1 MTDSAQCANV
11 LGALSLVVTD
21 QSAAAMTAGTEFSA
35 SAASAISALAEFL
48 DHPTLDE
55 LRRVVGLTPSG
66 VVRLVD
72 RLVAAELISRG
83 PGADGRS
90 RAIVLTDHGRAVAT
104 ELKIAR
110 QASLQGML
118 AGLTA
123 TEQQTLHTLLGRVM
137 GTVVEQ
143 KSGGAWICRQ
153 CDLAACHRATGECP
167 AQLAAQRKAAQPA
180 VLSTGQT

>member
-1 MTDSAQCANV
+1 MPESAQCANV
-11 LGALSLVVTD
+11 LGALALVVTD
-21 QSAAAMTAGTEFSA
+21 QSAGAMTAGTELSA
-35 SAASAISALAEFL
+35 SGASAISALSEFL

-72 RLVAAELISRG
+72 RLAAAGLISRG

-90 RAIVLTDHGRAVAT
+90 RSIVLTERGQLVAA
-104 ELKIAR
+104 ELKSAR
-110 QASLQGML
+110 LASLQGML
-118 AGLTA
+118 AGLTG
-123 TEQQTLHTLLGRVM
+123 TEQQTLHSLLSRVM

-153 CDLAACHRATGECP
+153 CDLGACGRATGHCP
-167 AQLAAQRKAAQPA
+167 AQQAAQRKYQP
-180 VLSTGQT
+180 S

>member
-11 LGALSLVVTD
+11 LGALALVVTD
-21 QSAAAMTAGTEFSA
+21 QSAAAMVAGNELSE
-35 SAASAISALAEFL
+35 SAASAISALSEFL

-55 LRRVVGLTPSG
+55 LRKVVGLTPSG

-72 RLVAAELISRG
+72 RLAAAGLISRG

-90 RAIVLTDHGRAVAT
+90 RAIVLTERGEAVAA
-104 ELKIAR
+104 ELKTAR
-110 QASLQGML
+110 LAALQGML

-123 TEQQTLHTLLGRVM
+123 TEQQILHTLMGRVM
-137 GTVVEQ
+137 GTIVEQ

-153 CDLAACHRATGECP
+153 CDLGACQRAAGRCP
-167 AQLAAQRKAAQPA
+167 AQVAAQQKYQ
-180 VLSTGQT
+180 SS

>member
-11 LGALSLVVTD
+11 LGALALVVTD
-21 QSAAAMTAGTEFSA
+21 QSAAAMSAGTDLSD
-35 SAASAISALAEFL
+35 SAASAISALSEFL
-48 DHPTLDE
+48 DHPSLDE
-55 LRRVVGLTPSG
+55 LRKVVGLTPSG

-72 RLVAAELISRG
+72 RLAAAGLISRG
-83 PGADGRS
+83 PGSDGRS
-90 RAIVLTDHGRAVAT
+90 RAIVLTEQGKAVAAQ
-104 ELKIAR
+104 LKMAR
-110 QASLQGML
+110 LTSLQGML

-153 CDLAACHRATGECP
+153 CNLGACGRAAGECP
-167 AQLAAQRKAAQPA
+167 AQLAAQHKYQQ
-180 VLSTGQT
+180 S